1 MQSAHSMISWMGKM
15 PFVIL
20 LALLMSGCGLMTGGG
35 SDAGCLTYE
44 VARPSMPRPLPDTP
58 LGEWVANVDV
68 SLTGACT

>member
-1 MQSAHSMISWMGKM
+1 MGKM

-20 LALLMSGCGLMTGGG
+20 LALLTSGCGLMTGSG
-35 SDAGCLTYE
+35 DAGCLTYE

-58 LGEWVANVDV
+58 LGSWVANVDV